1 MKKNSIFAMLML
13 FVLLG
18 MTGCGKSPVSMVK
31 AGIMPGFPTKT
42 IGTAFEAAFKDV
54 TWQKMETEKKVTLVI
69 FTGKLKE
76 RIRDNELF
84 DLYVAPN
91 SEFYMEFTIN
101 ADGSFTPGYAKLKNP
116 NNLFVNGKGTPQL
129 VFEQKLTEVELNT
142 TKLLT
147 DFLQKIY

>member
-1 MKKNSIFAMLML
+1 MLML

>member
-116 NNLFVNGKGTPQL
+116 NNLFVDGKGTPQL